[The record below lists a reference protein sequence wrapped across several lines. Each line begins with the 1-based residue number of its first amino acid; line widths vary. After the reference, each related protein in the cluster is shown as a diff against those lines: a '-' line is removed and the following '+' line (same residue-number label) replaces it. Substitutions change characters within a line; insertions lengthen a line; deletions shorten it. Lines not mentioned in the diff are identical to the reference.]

1 VRVLT
6 AADLELPPLAAPPF
20 LGIDAGFSHPLL
32 AAGRVRFVGDIVAAV
47 VAPTREAAADGA
59 GLVFVDYEPLPA
71 VIDVRAAV
79 TDEVVIYDEI
89 GTNICHHA
97 PVAEPDEHI
106 FDDCEVVISGSNE
119 SPRLLACPIEPRSTR
134 ARFDD
139 GKLTIHISTQ
149 TPHQDKMVLGLMLG
163 LEPEQVR
170 VVAPD
175 VGGGFGGKGLDVEDV
190 LLAAIARALDTPV
203 RWTETRSEHMVAL
216 HHGRAQWIDFELGG
230 DRDGKVKALRLKIIQ
245 DTGAYPSLGAFLPHF
260 THMMSSGVY
269 DIPVIEAE
277 ILSVVTNTTWVGP
290 VRGAGRPEA
299 TQLIERM
306 MDLFAAEI
314 GMDPV
319 QVRRRNFIAAD
330 VEWPHQTAGGVAYDI
345 GDYGRALDTAL
356 EAAGYERL
364 RAEQAARRAR
374 GDVRQLGIGIS
385 AYVEITNGLAES
397 EFGAVEITADGG
409 AIVRT
414 GSFSH

>member
-1 VRVLT
+1 MHDEGELHVAFVRSDLAHAKIESVDTSEAAALPGVRVLT
-6 AADLELPPLAAPPF
+6 AVELQLPALPAPPF
-20 LGIDAGFSHPLL
+20 LGIDPRFSHPLL
-32 AAGRVRFVGDIVAAV
+32 ASERVRFVGDIVAAV

-59 GLVFVDYEPLPA
+59 ALVFVDYEPLPA
-71 VIDVRAAV
+71 VVDVRAAA
-79 TDEVVIYDEI
+79 TDEVVIYEDV

-106 FDDCEVVISGSNE
+106 FDDCEVVIRGSNE

-149 TPHQDKMVLGLMLG
+149 TPHQDKMVLGVMLG
-163 LEPEQVR
+163 LEAEQVR

-190 LLAAIARALDTPV
+190 LLAALARALDAPL

-216 HHGRAQWIDFELGG
+216 HHGRAQWVDFELGA
-230 DRDGKVKALRLKIIQ
+230 DRDGRVKALRLKITQ
-245 DTGAYPSLGAFLPHF
+245 DAGAYPHLGAFLPHF

-269 DIPVIEAE
+269 DIPKIEAE
-277 ILSVVTNTTWVGP
+277 ISSVVTNTTWVGA

-299 TQLIERM
+299 TQLIERA
-306 MDLFAAEI
+306 MDLLAAELGI
-314 GMDPV
+314 DPV

-330 VEWPHQTAGGVAYDI
+330 VQWPHQTAGGVAYDI
-345 GDYGRALDTAL
+345 GDYERALDTVL
-356 EAAGYERL
+356 
-364 RAEQAARRAR
+364 
-374 GDVRQLGIGIS
+374 
-385 AYVEITNGLAES
+385 
-397 EFGAVEITADGG
+397 
-409 AIVRT
+409 
-414 GSFSH
+414 